1 VMSARGAFD
10 DHLRLPL
17 ARDEATLREGVDRL
31 ARAWRDYERSAS
43 SSERL
48 QIVV

>member
-1 VMSARGAFD
+1 MSARGAFD

-17 ARDEATLREGVDRL
+17 ARDHATLRDGVDRL
-31 ARAWRDYERSAS
+31 AGAWRDYERSAS